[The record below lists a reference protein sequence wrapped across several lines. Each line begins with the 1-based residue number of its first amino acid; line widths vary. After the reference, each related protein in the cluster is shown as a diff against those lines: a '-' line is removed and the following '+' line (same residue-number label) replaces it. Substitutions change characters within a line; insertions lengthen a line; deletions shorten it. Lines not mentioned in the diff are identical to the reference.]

1 MSLTQPLTGK
11 HAIVTGAGGG
21 MGRSHALRLARL
33 GADVVVMDRDLEV
46 SRRYGEELTA
56 GSVMAEIEA
65 LGRQSLGLEV
75 DLSDPVLAS
84 NAIDRAVEA
93 FGPVDVLV
101 NNAGGAISPIGRSQA
116 SVSPPD
122 DIELLWRVNML
133 TTVNCCR
140 AVAPH
145 LTRPGASVI
154 NIATG
159 GVDIDTING
168 SNAIYSAVKAAVVR
182 LTRSLAVELGP
193 SGVRVNSIAPGLIE
207 TARIRAMAAE
217 RSLGTPEQ
225 VAGIPLRRF
234 GTAEDVSAV
243 VEFLATDLSA
253 YVTGECIRVTG
264 GSGLVMAMGT

>member
-1 MSLTQPLTGK
+1 MSLSQPLAGK
-11 HAIVTGAGGG
+11 HAIVTGGGGG

-56 GSVMAEIEA
+56 ASVMAEIEA
-65 LGRQSLGLEV
+65 LGRRSLGV
-75 DLSDPVLAS
+75 QADLSDPAHAADAV
-84 NAIDRAVEA
+84 DRAVET
-93 FGPVDVLV
+93 FGPIDVLV
-101 NNAGGAISPIGRSQA
+101 NNAGGAITPIERSQA

-122 DIELLWRVNML
+122 DIELLWRANML

-140 AVAPH
+140 AAASY

-159 GVDIDTING
+159 GVDIDPVNG
-168 SNAIYSAVKAAVVR
+168 SNAIYAAVKAAVVR
-182 LTRSLAVELGP
+182 FTRSLAVELGP
-193 SGVRVNSIAPGLIE
+193 SGVRANSIAPGLIE
-207 TARIRAMAAE
+207 TARIKAMAVE
-217 RSLGTPEQ
+217 RALGTPEQ

-234 GTAEDVSAV
+234 GTTEDVSAV

-264 GSGLVMAMGT
+264 GTELVMAMGS